1 MDGNCS
7 GLISMEGDYVYL
19 IDLEITLTEQWTI
32 MVRVARKWPN
42 NNVLGELR
50 GFYLI
55 LIDECKHI
63 VVTNGTSVTPLPDAW
78 GLIPHDVC
86 YFTNLQ
92 DIETIEPKDSYLI
105 DVAGI
110 VENVRV
116 IQNVTNK
123 RGEQQTYIDFTISD
137 FSYEV
142 RVRLWDEL
150 AHSFEILYYDCTEY
164 PVIIIIHSSRMLRND
179 YNGVCSLTS
188 MLATSFDFNSN
199 CAKVDNL
206 RKRQTTKVTLFD
218 KFALEVDQ
226 RFSKATGRD
235 VIGTRISAS
244 FRWGDEMETPVM
256 TVMQIKSLQLKDI
269 EEQVNCEIVVTKVV
283 NRNKCFNI
291 KTECSD
297 GSGSIEVMFSDEDVC
312 RIIGKKV
319 DDIYCP
325 QAEAKGE
332 QFFPDILNQLVR
344 QKYVITLSITKHNIE
359 NSSTVYDATNVGE
372 CIESIGVR

>member
-1 MDGNCS
+1 MANDNRFLVDMVG
-7 GLISMEGDYVYL
+7 
-19 IDLEITLTEQWTI
+19 I
-32 MVRVARKWPN
+32 MKNKSP
-42 NNVLGELR
+42 
-50 GFYLI
+50 
-55 LIDECKHI
+55 I
-63 VVTNGTSVTPLPDAW
+63 VQSSKND
-78 GLIPHDVC
+78 
-86 YFTNLQ
+86 
-92 DIETIEPKDSYLI
+92 
-105 DVAGI
+105 
-110 VENVRV
+110 
-116 IQNVTNK
+116 QNEYHLK
-123 RGEQQTYIDFTISD
+123 
-137 FSYEV
+137 
-142 RVRLWDEL
+142 
-150 AHSFEILYYDCTEY
+150 FEI
-164 PVIIIIHSSRMLRND
+164 
-179 YNGVCSLTS
+179 
-188 MLATSFDFNSN
+188 
-199 CAKVDNL
+199 VDGG
-206 RKRQTTKVTLFD
+206 QTTKVTLFD

-235 VIGTRISAS
+235 VIVIISCARVTRYDENNFVLPQWAGEPQLTNYPATRIYIEPDHYCGTRISAS

-283 NRNKCFNI
+283 NRNKWYTIFCSNCTTKIAIIAGIIKCPDCKRLIPYPRRSFNI

-372 CIESIGVR
+372 CIESIGNTTHSHRDSIMEPMSISKVNILTFVDIELQPYNILIADVSKFRGQ